1 MVELGAIRIF
11 PLPSEA
17 SAKRN
22 DASLSLGRR
31 AASGREPARLHRAG
45 HDVDNRHMA
54 ETTALAVVARLE
66 SDLSPIV
73 RSRGAVAR
81 IACIKPAMRVDNR

>member
-11 PLPSEA
+11 PLPWEA
-17 SAKRN
+17 SAKRTK
-22 DASLSLGRR
+22 LPFPLGGGRLP
-31 AASGREPARLHRAG
+31 GREPARLHRAG
-45 HDVDNRHMA
+45 HHVDNRQMA
-54 ETTALAVVARLE
+54 ETTALPVVARLE
-66 SDLSPIV
+66 SGLSPIV